1 MILWDQ
7 KTGRI
12 LLVARNG
19 FDNRSLP
26 APRPSLQKWQQAAAR
41 SRARAGLPSRA
52 RPDIPA
58 RHMGGAT
65 TGRTYEAALRSRAV
79 KVKRRRVLWR
89 FLRIV
94 GFGAYFYFGVL
105 RNRVRIKNG
114 RERMRT
120 DAVRFRKLLEQLGG
134 VLIKVGQQMSQRPD
148 LLPPEYCDELENL
161 LHEIPT
167 KIDETYVVEA
177 IERQAGKPLQEVFS
191 EFDFEPVGSASVS
204 CVYNAT
210 LRRGGDRVAV
220 KIRRP
225 RIQEEFTADLMAVD
239 WVLSWAEIL
248 TLWRPG
254 MTGNLKRE
262 LKDLL
267 LEELDFRREARHQ
280 ELFRRYHKRRKKL
293 NVTAP
298 KIYYRYSG
306 EEVMVSEFV
315 TGRKVKDII
324 AAMDRNDEE
333 YMAALAEDGID
344 PKRIAK
350 QLARSRYYSFHEC
363 PLFHGDPHPG
373 NIIIQ
378 PNNRVVMIDFG
389 ACGVFSERDRNLMWQ
404 MNYYYSKDDVGGMVN
419 MVLSIMEPI
428 PPVPG
433 INQFRKELLDAWWTG
448 FYGIKS
454 KHAAWWERTS
464 FRLWLRYF
472 ELIRKYQIPIPR
484 NMVRMIRATL
494 LYDTVAARLYG
505 KINVFKEFER
515 YSAGVAARARKRIL
529 RSAIRQ
535 LLRGPDDSTYLRIQQ
550 ISNVGSGILYR
561 VQKWLDDPDFS
572 LSRLA
577 GKVYYA
583 FIMLMK
589 FLFAGGI
596 MTLIAVVILWQF
608 HPKKTNI
615 LLHPD
620 MMWNSLHVVPNP
632 AQEGSVVTWVSTV
645 FWLASLA
652 VFLFIYGRQV
662 LWRFRDVDD

>member
-12 LLVARNG
+12 LLVPRNS
-19 FDNRSLP
+19 FETRSLP
-26 APRPSLQKWQQAAAR
+26 VTRPSQQQWRNANLA
-41 SRARAGLPSRA
+41 SRARPKLAPRA

-58 RHMGGAT
+58 RHVGGAT
-65 TGRTYEAALRSRAV
+65 TGHTYEAALRSRAV
-79 KVKRRRVLWR
+79 KVSRRRVFWR

-94 GFGAYFYFGVL
+94 GYGAYFYLGVL
-105 RNRVRIKNG
+105 QNRVRIKNA
-114 RERMRT
+114 RERMRV
-120 DAVRFRKLLEQLGG
+120 DAVRFRKLLEYLGG

-167 KIDETYVVEA
+167 KIDDDYVVAA
-177 IERQAGKPLQEVFS
+177 IERQAGRPMKEIFS

-210 LRRGGDRVAV
+210 LLNGHKVAV

-225 RIQEEFTADLMAVD
+225 RIQEQFTADLTAVD
-239 WVLSWAEIL
+239 WVLTWAEIL

-254 MTGNLKRE
+254 MTNNLKHE
-262 LKDLL
+262 LRDLL

-280 ELFRRYHKRRKKL
+280 ELFREYHKQRKKL

-298 KIYYRYSG
+298 KIYYKYSG

-324 AAMDRNDEE
+324 AALDVNDEE
-333 YMAALAEDGID
+333 YLAALAADGID

-373 NIIIQ
+373 NIIVQ
-378 PNNRVVMIDFG
+378 PNNRIVMIDFG

-404 MNYYYSKDDVGGMVN
+404 MNYYYSRDDVGGMVN

-505 KINVFKEFER
+505 KINVFREFEK
-515 YSAGVAARARKRIL
+515 YSEGVAARARKRIL
-529 RSAIRQ
+529 RSMIRQ
-535 LLRGPDDSTYLRIQQ
+535 LLRGPDDSTYLRMQQ
-550 ISNVGSGILYR
+550 IQNVGNGILYR

-596 MTLIAVVILWQF
+596 MTLIAVAILWQF
-608 HPKKTNI
+608 HPSKTEI
-615 LLHPD
+615 ISRPAD
-620 MMWNSLHVVPNP
+620 MWDQLHVLPDP
-632 AQEGSVVTWVSTV
+632 AQQASMVTWISVV

-652 VFLFIYGRQV
+652 VFIFIYGRRV

>member
-19 FDNRSLP
+19 LNTGSLP
-26 APRPSLQKWQQAAAR
+26 APRPSQQRWRNSTIA
-41 SRARAGLPSRA
+41 SRDRPGVASRA

-58 RHMGGAT
+58 RHVGGAT
-65 TGRTYEAALRSRAV
+65 TGRTYEAALRTRAV
-79 KVKRRRVLWR
+79 KVSRRRVFWR

-94 GFGAYFYFGVL
+94 GYGAYFYAGVL
-105 RNRVRIKNG
+105 RNRVQIKNA
-114 RERMRT
+114 RERVRV
-120 DAVRFRKLLEQLGG
+120 DAVRFRKLLEYLGG

-167 KIDETYVVEA
+167 KIDDDFVVAA
-177 IERQAGKPLQEVFS
+177 IERQAGRPMREIFS
-191 EFDFEPVGSASVS
+191 EFNFNPVGSASVS

-210 LRRGGDRVAV
+210 LLKGDKVAV

-225 RIQEEFTADLMAVD
+225 RIQEEFTADLTAVD

-254 MTGNLKRE
+254 MTNNLKHE

-280 ELFRRYHKRRKKL
+280 ELFREYHKKRKKL

-298 KIYYRYSG
+298 KIYYQYSG

-315 TGRKVKDII
+315 VGRKVKDII
-324 AAMDRNDEE
+324 AALDRNDEE
-333 YMAALAEDGID
+333 YLEALSADGID

-373 NIIIQ
+373 NIIVQ
-378 PNNRVVMIDFG
+378 PNNRIVMIDFG

-404 MNYYYSKDDVGGMVN
+404 MNYYYSRDDVGGMVN

-505 KINVFKEFER
+505 KINVFREFEK

-529 RSAIRQ
+529 RSTIRQ
-535 LLRGPDDSTYLRIQQ
+535 LLRGPDDSTYLRLQQ
-550 ISNVGSGILYR
+550 ISNVGNGLLYR

-583 FIMLMK
+583 FIMFIK
-589 FLFAGGI
+589 FLFAGGVI
-596 MTLIAVVILWQF
+596 SLIAVLFLWKF
-608 HPKKTNI
+608 HPSSTAV
-615 LLHPD
+615 LRDPGAV
-620 MMWNSLHVVPNP
+620 WNELHVVPDV
-632 AQEGSVVTWVSTV
+632 ADASQSVMWVSTV

-652 VFLFIYGRQV
+652 VFLFIYGRRV